1 MASSVS
7 PWQVGGP
14 PPRQDRSLGTGALVE
29 PPGAQQCQAP
39 REQTLQL
46 GLGAA
51 LTHVSPVV
59 LARRDLRADGQS
71 DQLSVLVGLDG
82 ALCAAAAAPTVPQPR
97 DRRLRARPGGRGQV
111 ALSTR
116 D

>member
-1 MASSVS
+1 MVT

-29 PPGAQQCQAP
+29 PPGAQQCQAS
-39 REQTLQL
+39 REQTLEL
-46 GLGAA
+46 GLGAT

-71 DQLSVLVGLDG
+71 NQLSDIVVLDG
-82 ALCAAAAAPTVPQPR
+82 ALRAAAAAPTGPQLR
-97 DRRLRARPGGRGQV
+97 DRRLRVQPCGSG
-111 ALSTR
+111 
-116 D
+116 

>member
-1 MASSVS
+1 MVT

-29 PPGAQQCQAP
+29 PPGAQQCQAS
-39 REQTLQL
+39 REQTLEL

-59 LARRDLRADGQS
+59 LARRDLRAGGQS
-71 DQLSVLVGLDG
+71 DQLSVLVGLYG
-82 ALCAAAAAPTVPQPR
+82 ALCAAAAAPTGTQLR
-97 DRRLRARPGGRGQV
+97 DRRLLVQPGGRGPL
-111 ALSTR
+111 AL
-116 D
+116 